1 MHTARMLDEKRGR
14 DILED
19 LRVDGMIIPEIYLK
33 DV

>member
-1 MHTARMLDEKRGR
+1 MLDEKHGR

-19 LRVDGMIIPEIYLK
+19 LCVDGKIIPEIYLK

>member
-1 MHTARMLDEKRGR
+1 MLDEKRGR

-19 LRVDGMIIPEIYLK
+19 LCVNGRIIPEIYLK

>member
-1 MHTARMLDEKRGR
+1 MLDEKGGR

-19 LRVDGMIIPEIYLK
+19 LHVDGRIIPEIYLK